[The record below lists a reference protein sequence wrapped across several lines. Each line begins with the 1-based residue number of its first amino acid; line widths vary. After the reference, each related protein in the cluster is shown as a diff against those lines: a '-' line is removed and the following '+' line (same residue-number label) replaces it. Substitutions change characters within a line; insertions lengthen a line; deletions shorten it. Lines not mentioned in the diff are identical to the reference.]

1 MCFCSLGVYF
11 LKIHCVLVFFIII
24 FSVFA
29 GVLAAVPGPAQPS
42 VERVFNAANPSCSRA
57 VPNGPKFAPSRV
69 IPAEESLLFSLLPS
83 RSALPGGCWP
93 WGRQL
98 KLPKAFWLSCF
109 GFFGGGN

>member
-69 IPAEESLLFSLLPS
+69 IPAEESLLFSHLP
-83 RSALPGGCWP
+83 RRVLALG
-93 WGRQL
+93 
-98 KLPKAFWLSCF
+98 KAAEAPEGILAFLFW
-109 GFFGGGN
+109 FFWGGN